1 MTGTAADRQRSP
13 VRLDE
18 AFGNRQAKP
27 GAAIGARRRRLG
39 LPERLERP
47 LLLFLVHADAVIFD
61 FK

>member
-18 AFGNRQAKP
+18 AFGNGQAKP

-39 LPERLERP
+39 LPERL
-47 LLLFLVHADAVIFD
+47 
-61 FK
+61 